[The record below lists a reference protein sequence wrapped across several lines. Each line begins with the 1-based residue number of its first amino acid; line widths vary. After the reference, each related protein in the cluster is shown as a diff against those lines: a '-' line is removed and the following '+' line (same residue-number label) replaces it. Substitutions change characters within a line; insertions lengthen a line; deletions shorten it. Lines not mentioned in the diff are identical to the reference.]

1 MHALN
6 YIGILS
12 VLPALENLHMK
23 IASYTLIAAAIVGLS
38 ACGKQAPVATETAA
52 SAPVV
57 DSAANNADVIKIGNA
72 AALTGPAAHFG
83 KDIENGVQLAM
94 DEINAAGGVDIAGKK
109 MKLVMI
115 SEDDQGD
122 PKTATNVAQRFVDAK
137 VAGVI
142 GHMNSGTT
150 IPASKIYSDAGIVQI
165 SPSATAVA
173 YTNQGFKTAFRV
185 MANDAQQG
193 KVLGQYAV
201 NKLGAKKIAIVDD
214 RTAYGQGLADEFEI
228 AAKAAGAEIVKREF
242 TNNQET
248 DFNAV
253 LTSIKSAKPDLIFY
267 GGMDAQA
274 APLKKQ
280 AKKLGVTAKVM
291 GGDGAQTPEFI
302 KLAGGDA
309 DGMFA
314 TSPGTPKD
322 QLAGGKAF
330 LETYKTKF
338 GTDVQLYSPYS
349 YDSVHVMVKAMQEAG
364 STEPAKYLPKL
375 AAVKHNGVTGP
386 ISFDAKG
393 DINDGAI
400 TVYTVKDGKWEILEV
415 VGGAAAAK

>member
-1 MHALN
+1 
-6 YIGILS
+6 
-12 VLPALENLHMK
+12 MK

>member
-1 MHALN
+1 
-6 YIGILS
+6 
-12 VLPALENLHMK
+12 MK
-23 IASYTLIAAAIVGLS
+23 IASYTLIAAAIVGLT

-52 SAPVV
+52 SAPVTE
-57 DSAANNADVIKIGNA
+57 AAPSNSDVIKIGNA

-109 MKLVMI
+109 MKLVMV

-201 NKLGAKKIAIVDD
+201 STLGAKKIAIVDD
-214 RTAYGQGLADEFEI
+214 RTA
-228 AAKAAGAEIVKREF
+228 
-242 TNNQET
+242 
-248 DFNAV
+248 
-253 LTSIKSAKPDLIFY
+253 
-267 GGMDAQA
+267 
-274 APLKKQ
+274 
-280 AKKLGVTAKVM
+280 
-291 GGDGAQTPEFI
+291 
-302 KLAGGDA
+302 
-309 DGMFA
+309 
-314 TSPGTPKD
+314 
-322 QLAGGKAF
+322 
-330 LETYKTKF
+330 
-338 GTDVQLYSPYS
+338 
-349 YDSVHVMVKAMQEAG
+349 
-364 STEPAKYLPKL
+364 
-375 AAVKHNGVTGP
+375 
-386 ISFDAKG
+386 
-393 DINDGAI
+393 
-400 TVYTVKDGKWEILEV
+400 
-415 VGGAAAAK
+415 

>member
-1 MHALN
+1 
-6 YIGILS
+6 
-12 VLPALENLHMK
+12 MK
-23 IASYTLIAAAIVGLS
+23 SASYTLLAAAIVGLS
-38 ACGKQAPVATETAA
+38 ACGKQAPVGTETAA
-52 SAPVV
+52 STPVA
-57 DSAANNADVIKIGNA
+57 DTATTNADVIKIGNA

-109 MKLVMI
+109 MKLVMV

-302 KLAGGDA
+302 KLAAGDA
-309 DGMFA
+309 EGMVA

-330 LETYKTKF
+330 LDKYKTKF

-375 AAVKHNGVTGP
+375 AAIKHDGVTGP

>member
-1 MHALN
+1 MN
-6 YIGILS
+6 IT
-12 VLPALENLHMK
+12 
-23 IASYTLIAAAIVGLS
+23 SYSLIAAAVMGLA
-38 ACGKQAPVATETAA
+38 ACGKQAPVGSEAA
-52 SAPVV
+52 STP
-57 DSAANNADVIKIGNA
+57 AAAEEPSQSVIKIGHS

-83 KDIENGVQLAM
+83 KDNENGVKLAI

-109 MKLVMI
+109 MKLEMI

-122 PKTATNVAQRFVDAK
+122 PKTATTVAQRFVDAN

-150 IPASKIYSDAGIVQI
+150 IPASKIYSDAGIAQI
-165 SPSATAVA
+165 SPSATAVN

-201 NKLGAKKIAIVDD
+201 TKLGAKKIAIIDY

-228 AAKAAGAEIVKREF
+228 AAKAAGAQIVKREF
-242 TNNQET
+242 SNNQET

-253 LTSIKSAKPDLIFY
+253 LTSIKGSKPDLIFY

-274 APLKKQ
+274 APMKKQ
-280 AKKLGVTAKVM
+280 AKKLGLNVIIM

-302 KLAGGDA
+302 KLAGVDA
-309 DGMFA
+309 DGMYA

-330 LETYKTKF
+330 RKI
-338 GTDVQLYSPYS
+338 QS
-349 YDSVHVMVKAMQEAG
+349 
-364 STEPAKYLPKL
+364 
-375 AAVKHNGVTGP
+375 
-386 ISFDAKG
+386 
-393 DINDGAI
+393 
-400 TVYTVKDGKWEILEV
+400 
-415 VGGAAAAK
+415 

>member
-1 MHALN
+1 
-6 YIGILS
+6 
-12 VLPALENLHMK
+12 MK
-23 IASYTLIAAAIVGLS
+23 IASYTLMAAAIVGLA
-38 ACGKQAPVATETAA
+38 ACGKQAPVGTETA

-57 DSAANNADVIKIGNA
+57 EAAADSDVIKIGNA

-109 MKLVMI
+109 MKLVMV

-201 NKLGAKKIAIVDD
+201 TKLGAKKIAIVDD

-280 AKKLGVTAKVM
+280 AKKLGLEAKIM

-330 LETYKTKF
+330 LEKYKTKF

-364 STEPAKYLPKL
+364 STEPAKYLPKM
-375 AAVKHNGVTGP
+375 AAVKYEGVTGP

-393 DINDGAI
+393 DINNGAI

-415 VGGAAAAK
+415 VGGAAAVK

>member
-1 MHALN
+1 
-6 YIGILS
+6 
-12 VLPALENLHMK
+12 MK
-23 IASYTLIAAAIVGLS
+23 IASYTLIAAAIVGLT

-52 SAPVV
+52 SAPVTE
-57 DSAANNADVIKIGNA
+57 AAPSNSDVIKIGNA

-109 MKLVMI
+109 MKLVMV

-201 NKLGAKKIAIVDD
+201 SKLGAKKIAIVDD

-291 GGDGAQTPEFI
+291 GGDGSQTPEFI
-302 KLAGGDA
+302 KLAAGDA
-309 DGMFA
+309 EGMYA

-330 LETYKTKF
+330 LEKYKTKF

-375 AAVKHNGVTGP
+375 AAVKHEGVTGP
-386 ISFDAKG
+386 ISFDTKG

>member
-1 MHALN
+1 
-6 YIGILS
+6 
-12 VLPALENLHMK
+12 
-23 IASYTLIAAAIVGLS
+23 
-38 ACGKQAPVATETAA
+38 
-52 SAPVV
+52 
-57 DSAANNADVIKIGNA
+57 
-72 AALTGPAAHFG
+72 
-83 KDIENGVQLAM
+83 
-94 DEINAAGGVDIAGKK
+94 
-109 MKLVMI
+109 
-115 SEDDQGD
+115 
-122 PKTATNVAQRFVDAK
+122 
-137 VAGVI
+137 
-142 GHMNSGTT
+142 
-150 IPASKIYSDAGIVQI
+150 
-165 SPSATAVA
+165 VA

-201 NKLGAKKIAIVDD
+201 TKLGAKKIAIVDD

-330 LETYKTKF
+330 LEKYKTKF

-375 AAVKHNGVTGP
+375 AAVKHEGVTGP

-393 DINDGAI
+393 DINNGAI

-415 VGGAAAAK
+415 VGGAAAAQ

>member
-1 MHALN
+1 MN
-6 YIGILS
+6 IT
-12 VLPALENLHMK
+12 
-23 IASYTLIAAAIVGLS
+23 SYSLIAAAVMGLA
-38 ACGKQAPVATETAA
+38 ACGKQAPVGSEAASTPTAA
-52 SAPVV
+52 AEEPSQ
-57 DSAANNADVIKIGNA
+57 SVIKIGHS

-83 KDIENGVQLAM
+83 KDNENGVKLAI
-94 DEINAAGGVDIAGKK
+94 DEINAAGGVDIGGKK
-109 MKLVMI
+109 MKLEMI

-122 PKTATNVAQRFVDAK
+122 PKTATTVAQRFVDAN

-150 IPASKIYSDAGIVQI
+150 IPASKIYSDAGIAQI
-165 SPSATAVA
+165 SPSATAVN

-201 NKLGAKKIAIVDD
+201 SKLGAKKVAIIDD

-228 AAKAAGAEIVKREF
+228 AAKAAGAQIVKREF
-242 TNNQET
+242 SNNQET

-253 LTSIKSAKPDLIFY
+253 LTSIKGSKPDLIFY

-274 APLKKQ
+274 APMKKQ
-280 AKKLGVTAKVM
+280 AKKLGLNVIIM

-302 KLAGGDA
+302 KLAGVDA
-309 DGMFA
+309 DGMYA

-330 LETYKTKF
+330 LEKFKAKF
-338 GTDVQLYSPYS
+338 GNEVQLYSPYC
-349 YDSVHVMVKAMQEAG
+349 YDSVNMMVKAMQEAG
-364 STEPAKYLPKL
+364 SADPAKYLPKL
-375 AAVKHNGVTGP
+375 ATMKYEGVTGP

-393 DINDGAI
+393 DINNGAI
-400 TVYTVKDGKWEILEV
+400 TVYTVKNGKWEILEV
-415 VGGAAAAK
+415 IGGAAAAK